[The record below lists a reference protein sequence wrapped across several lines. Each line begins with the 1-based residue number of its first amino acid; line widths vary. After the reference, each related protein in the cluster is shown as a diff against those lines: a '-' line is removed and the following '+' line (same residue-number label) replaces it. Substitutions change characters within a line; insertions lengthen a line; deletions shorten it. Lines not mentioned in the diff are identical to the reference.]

1 MKITVEEAKKI
12 IEKYGTSIQVV
23 YSKDVYFLDKIT
35 KSEIRFFQGM
45 LFENEHYELLTRNNI
60 SEIDVVFSDVLFAKL
75 SSNFP
80 EKYRPPLYIKSFI
93 DFDRYISAIDDANR
107 LSKRKR
113 KVISAT
119 EITYKNQVVL
129 KYNEEITF
137 EKWNNLKTFIDKKIE
152 IPFYSSER
160 GILLVTLT
168 DATDSNYLQKFFL
181 HSEAVAL
188 FVEKVNKMNFNIS
201 PDLYPETDIMTATKE
216 EEVLDKYTKTN
227 VRLIVIVDK
236 QIDEKYKNML
246 IKLKTYDRFV
256 RFSAI
261 TELSPLNTEEVLKAI
276 RKAYLSEPF
285 LEKK

>member
-1 MKITVEEAKKI
+1 MKINIEEALKI
-12 IEKYGTSIQVV
+12 LEKYNKEIQII
-23 YSKDVYFLDKIT
+23 YGKDIHFVDKIT
-35 KSEIRFFQGM
+35 RSEITFFQGM
-45 LFENEHYELLTRNNI
+45 FFEDEHYEILARNNI
-60 SEIDVVFSDVLFAKL
+60 AEIEVVFSDLLLAKL

-80 EKYRPPLYIKSFI
+80 HKYRPPLYVKSFL
-93 DFDRYISAIDDANR
+93 DFDRYISAVDDANR

-113 KVISAT
+113 YAISAT
-119 EITYKNQVVL
+119 EITFKNQIIL
-129 KYNEEITF
+129 RYNEEITF
-137 EKWNNLKTFIDKKIE
+137 DKWNKLKGFIDKRLE

-160 GILLVTLT
+160 GILIVTLT

-188 FVEKVNKMNFNIS
+188 FVEKVTKINFSIS

-216 EEVLDKYTKTN
+216 EEVIEKYTKTN
-227 VRLIVIVDK
+227 ARLVVIVDK

-261 TELSPLNTEEVLKAI
+261 TDLSPLNTEEVLKAI

-285 LEKK
+285 LER